1 MSSRPAN
8 NSIQN
13 GNLRREKINTERTL
27 QSTRSGSFQ
36 DAFTYN
42 EIKYH
47 SLEDYISY
55 LRFDVFPTE
64 DISELKK
71 LFYLLFHFKWR
82 DEMYFN
88 NLRTFIIKQDL
99 QGAIRFLES
108 VVGDVRTQKRK
119 FTEGIEKITDETP
132 VETKDLDMILTL
144 YLQETDIN
152 QSYNLLRCLMFSHFK
167 TLNNFKTFCEMY
179 MEADR
184 VKRQEMVSGPIYS
197 SYVI

>member
-13 GNLRREKINTERTL
+13 GNLRRANNNTERTL
-27 QSTRSGSFQ
+27 QSTSSGSFQ
-36 DAFTYN
+36 DAFTYD
-42 EIKYH
+42 EIQYR
-47 SLEDYISY
+47 SLEDYITY
-55 LRFDVFPTE
+55 LRFDVFPTANVS
-64 DISELKK
+64 DLKK
-71 LFYLLFHFKWR
+71 LLSLLFHFKWR
-82 DEMYFN
+82 NEMYFN

-119 FTEGIEKITDETP
+119 FTEGIETITGETP
-132 VETKDLDMILTL
+132 VEIKDLDMILTL
-144 YLQETDIN
+144 YLEETDIK
-152 QSYNLLRCLMFSHFK
+152 QSYNLLRCLMFSPFK
-167 TLNNFKTFCEMY
+167 TLDNFKTFCEMY